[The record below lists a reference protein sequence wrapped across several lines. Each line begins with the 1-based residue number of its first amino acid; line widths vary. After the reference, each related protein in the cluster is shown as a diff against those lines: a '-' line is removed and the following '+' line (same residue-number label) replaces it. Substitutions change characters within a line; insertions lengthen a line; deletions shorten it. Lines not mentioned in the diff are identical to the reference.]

1 MASHTWGPRRSHR
14 SVVLGILVTIG
25 LLAAGCDGTDDDLD
39 AGALSG
45 LTPGEESAQG
55 VASRA
60 PAQGSGEGES
70 WTFLLYGAFDNDL
83 EGNGV
88 IDLLEMAEVG
98 SSDNVNVIAFVDRS
112 DLTWSALPD
121 EELLNIPDFD
131 GAKILQIEDGGFREL
146 ADLGEVDSGD
156 PQTLAW
162 FINSALQQFPADRVG
177 LSLWDH
183 GNGPFAFGADYG
195 SAASLAAD
203 GSIDVVG
210 SAVTEFD
217 ALEIATAIES
227 GLPGTGHD
235 RLDLLVSDACLM
247 ANFEFASHIGNSV
260 DYLLASE
267 EVMPGDTF
275 DYAEVLTSLQADPTL
290 DPTELASVIQ
300 ESYLSV
306 ATGYGLEGQITQ
318 SLIDLRA
325 VAPMKQAVAGLARA
339 LTDAGPAAVTAFGQ
353 ARSRSLE
360 FHPNPTDPSRS
371 THLVDLG
378 DLARQLAAP
387 GLAPAAVAVAANS
400 VYQVV
405 ESSIVSQ
412 VRGPSMSQATGVS
425 IYAPT
430 LAEYYRTDYDRV
442 GDAAWRTFLQSYY
455 EVATDTPVDP
465 PPGGTT
471 TPTFQGPATFD
482 SVTSDG
488 VVFSAELQPG
498 GGQLVTEAFWETGV
512 MFTDGTSGALLSGPA
527 VVGSGSADRVAAGW
541 AMNYL
546 ELSDGTASAPIT
558 VDLETLEDGLRG
570 YAEVR
575 YQSATRTEDLLLQLT
590 LDPESGS
597 VLSTAMYS
605 SAAGTYA
612 PFTPEPGSTI
622 LPLIRV
628 YEASGPVGVPL
639 TNVPLAAD
647 GALQTV
653 TTFLAPGSSFYAGL
667 LVVDAAGNGDY
678 AEANG
683 TVP

>member
-1 MASHTWGPRRSHR
+1 MRPSRPSNLRS
-14 SVVLGILVTIG
+14 G
-25 LLAAGCDGTDDDLD
+25 LLALVVTLGLLATACGTSSDLD

-45 LTPGEESAQG
+45 MTPGGESA
-55 VASRA
+55 ARA
-60 PAQGSGEGES
+60 PSQAGSDGES
-70 WTFLLYGAFDNDL
+70 WTFLMYGAFDNDL

-88 IDLLEMAEVG
+88 LDMLEMAEVG
-98 SSDNVNVIAFVDRS
+98 SSDQVNVIAFVDRS
-112 DLTWSALPD
+112 DLTWSPLPD
-121 EELLNIPDFD
+121 EEMLNVPDFS
-131 GAKILQIEDGGFREL
+131 GAKILQVTDGGFREL

-162 FINSALQQFPADRVG
+162 FINTALQQFPADRVG

-195 SAASLAAD
+195 SAATLAAD
-203 GSIDVVG
+203 GSIDVDG
-210 SAVTEFD
+210 SSVTEFD

-235 RLDLLVSDACLM
+235 RLDLLISDACLM

-275 DYAEVLTSLQADPTL
+275 DYADALGALRSDPTL
-290 DPTELASVIQ
+290 DPVELASVIQ

-325 VAPMKQAVAGLARA
+325 VTPMQQAVAGLARA

-360 FHPNPTDPSRS
+360 FHPNPTDPARS

-387 GLAPAAVAVAANS
+387 DLAAPAAVAVAANS

-405 ESSIVSQ
+405 ESAIVSQ
-412 VRGPSMSQATGVS
+412 VTGPSMSQATGVS

-430 LAEYYRTDYDRV
+430 LAAYYRPDYDRV
-442 GDAAWRTFLQSYY
+442 GDASWRTFLQAYY
-455 EVATDTPVDP
+455 EVASQAPVDP
-465 PPGGTT
+465 PPGGVT
-471 TPTFQGPATFD
+471 TPTFQGDAAID
-482 SVTSDG
+482 SLTGDG
-488 VVFSAELQPG
+488 VIFSAELQPG
-498 GGQLVTEAFWETGV
+498 GAQLVTEAYWETGV
-512 MFTDGTSGALLSGPA
+512 LFTDGTSGALLSGPA

-546 ELSDGTASAPIT
+546 ELTDGTSSAPIT

-570 YAEVR
+570 FAQVR
-575 YQSATRTEDLLLQLT
+575 YESATRTEDLLLQLT
-590 LDPESGS
+590 LDPESGA

-622 LPLIRV
+622 QPLIRV
-628 YEASGPVGVPL
+628 YEASGPVGMPL
-639 TNVPLAAD
+639 TDVALAAD
-647 GALQTV
+647 GDLQTV
-653 TTFLAPGSSFYAGL
+653 STLLPSGSAFYAGL
-667 LVVDAAGNGDY
+667 LVFDAAGNGDY
-678 AEANG
+678 AEVDG
-683 TVP
+683 SVP